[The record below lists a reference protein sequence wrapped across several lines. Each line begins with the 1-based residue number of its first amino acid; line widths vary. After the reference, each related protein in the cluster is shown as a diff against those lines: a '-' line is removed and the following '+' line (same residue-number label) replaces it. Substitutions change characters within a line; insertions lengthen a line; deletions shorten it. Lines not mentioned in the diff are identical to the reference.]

1 MKKKLVYNSAFIN
14 YPTGTH
20 SSLPYDIIEWHP
32 GWRSLI
38 PPGKSRKYYVFWLF
52 HFLHIFRSRNYSAI
66 LLFDE
71 GKLIASLLVVPG
83 YFKWPFMKKDDLQ
96 FTYVMTSPEF
106 RGKGIG
112 ELLLRT
118 AVDRFRMVNRFLWY
132 VTDTG
137 NPASIRLCT
146 KVGFEL
152 FGYAKPTGLFKI
164 LKVTTA

>member
-1 MKKKLVYNSAFIN
+1 M
-14 YPTGTH
+14 
-20 SSLPYDIIEWHP
+20 
-32 GWRSLI
+32 
-38 PPGKSRKYYVFWLF
+38 FWLF